1 MKRGKNNKS
10 IQQEETINY
19 ILWTPKLKFR
29 LAIPQIF
36 KKKKTKKERK
46 KQINID
52 KIVHSYIVGTEV
64 DARSEAYSHYFSSR
78 TASRSR
84 ERERESSVGE
94 WSDLKMVWLRNMQ
107 TLVVVLVFL
116 LNIDI
121 TNQLRRIVTDK
132 WPLVYRFNRWHFAL
146 ILLLL
151 LLHSVYTQTPF
162 ECKFVVP
169 I

>member
-1 MKRGKNNKS
+1 M
-10 IQQEETINY
+10 
-19 ILWTPKLKFR
+19 KFR

-94 WSDLKMVWLRNMQ
+94 WSDLKMV
-107 TLVVVLVFL
+107 
-116 LNIDI
+116 
-121 TNQLRRIVTDK
+121 
-132 WPLVYRFNRWHFAL
+132 
-146 ILLLL
+146 
-151 LLHSVYTQTPF
+151 
-162 ECKFVVP
+162 
-169 I
+169 